1 MQRQLAAVPLARR
14 QRALAV
20 LTALA
25 VLLIVAGVLPW
36 ARPAP
41 VAVRVIAVAALLS
54 GLLALLI
61 AWGLA
66 TSVRLERRRTA
77 EAQIDSVLAAA
88 GGGCDCGHDHGGH
101 DHGGHDHGGHDHGGH
116 DHGAAAHPAPVATCA
131 PDAPDCTHRCEA
143 CVRSTLRQ
151 S

>member
-88 GGGCDCGHDHGGH
+88 GGGCNC
-101 DHGGHDHGGHDHGGH
+101 GHDHGGH

-143 CVRSTLRQ
+143 CVLSTLRQ